1 VLALLAT
8 VSLIAVLTMAAPLN
22 MQDGSKGGQ
31 APKGWKLRVDRSTSA
46 SDPDAA
52 GAISFVTTGSGFH
65 ATNPQA
71 AVFWN
76 PANIVTGNYS
86 LKGTFTI
93 TKPASHSEYYG
104 LVFGG
109 SDLEGAGQNY
119 LYFMVAQD
127 GTWLIKRR
135 DGNATQNVSAKTAS
149 DAVKKPDAGGMSA
162 NALEVRVM
170 ADRIEFVVNGTVV
183 STLPKTGQTAKTDGI
198 YGIRVNHHLE
208 VQVDGFALSKQ

>member
-1 VLALLAT
+1 MKRHVFVAVLALF
-8 VSLIAVLTMAAPLN
+8 AVVPL
-22 MQDGSKGGQ
+22 SAQ
-31 APKGWKLRVDRSTSA
+31 APKGWKVRVDRSTNA

-52 GAISFVTTGSGFH
+52 GDIKFVAMGSGFH

-71 AVFWN
+71 AVYWT
-76 PANIVTGNYS
+76 PANTATGNYS
-86 LKGTFTI
+86 LKGTFKLIQNSGHT
-93 TKPASHSEYYG
+93 EYYG

-109 SDLEGAGQNY
+109 SDLEGAGQDY
-119 LYFMVAQD
+119 LYFMVGVD

-135 DGNATQNVSAKTAS
+135 TGDSTANVSAKTPS
-149 DAVKKPDAGGMSA
+149 DAVKKPGADGTST

-170 ADRIEFVVNGTVV
+170 ADKIEFAVNGTVV
-183 STLPKTGQTAKTDGI
+183 DTIPKTGQTAKTDGI